1 MHSLMKNSLK
11 KYLANS
17 WLFPRYIGIAYM
29 EPAMRNARS
38 YAHGIMLD
46 VGCGTRRYE
55 PIFRDFVDEY
65 IGLDWPEI
73 EDRAYPDVVGDALYI
88 PLMTRSVDTVLATE
102 LMEHLPSP
110 QGFLAEVSRVL
121 RDGGTLILS
130 IPFMEPLH
138 EEPRDYYRF
147 TPYSLRVLLEQNG
160 FSIHQLR
167 NKGGWWSVVLGSFVS
182 QAVYNW
188 ASSLD
193 KSGQRRYGILT
204 LIALPICG
212 VLQWLGY
219 QLDRIFYSSKYTLG
233 YVVIATRE
241 SRLSSVAINL
251 MQEPK

>member
-1 MHSLMKNSLK
+1 MMVSLK

-17 WLFPRYIGIAYM
+17 WLFPRYIGIVYI
-29 EPAMRNARS
+29 EPAMRRAQP

-55 PIFRDFVDEY
+55 SIFRSSVDEY

-73 EDRAYPDVVGDALYI
+73 EDRAYPNVVGDAMRI
-88 PLMTRSVDTVLATE
+88 PFMAQSIDTVLATE

-110 QGFLAEVSRVL
+110 QNFLTEVARVL

-130 IPFMEPLH
+130 VPFMEPLH

-147 TPYSLRVLLEQNG
+147 TPYSLRVLLEQND
-160 FSIHQLR
+160 FSILQLWA
-167 NKGGWWSVVLGSFVS
+167 KGGWWSVVLGSYVN
-182 QAVYNW
+182 QAIYNW

-193 KSGQRRYGILT
+193 ESGRRRYGILT
-204 LIALPICG
+204 LIALPVCA

-219 QLDRIFYSSKYTLG
+219 QLDRVFHSRKYTLG
-233 YVVIATRE
+233 YTVVAVRE
-241 SRLSSVAINL
+241 LRLDT
-251 MQEPK
+251 K